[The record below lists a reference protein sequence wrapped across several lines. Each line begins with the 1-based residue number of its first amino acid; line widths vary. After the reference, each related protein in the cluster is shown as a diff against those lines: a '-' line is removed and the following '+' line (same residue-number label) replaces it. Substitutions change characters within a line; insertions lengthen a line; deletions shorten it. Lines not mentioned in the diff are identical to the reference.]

1 MDGNAAAGDVAYRL
15 SEVVAIYPITPASPM
30 GEMADHLAS
39 RGTPNLWGDVPK
51 VVEMQSEA
59 GAAGTLHGAL
69 QAGALATTFT
79 ASQGLLLMLPNMF
92 KIAGELTPAVI
103 HVAARAVATH
113 ALSIFGDH
121 SDVMAARPTGWAILH
136 ATSVQEAHDM
146 ALVAHAA
153 TLRTRVPFVH
163 VIDGFRT
170 SHELNGVEVLEDDA
184 LRALVTDDLIAA
196 HRDRA
201 LDPARP
207 VVRGTAQNPD
217 VFFQSR
223 EATNSTYAAVTP
235 EVSAVLDELAGL
247 CGRRYRTVEYDGPPD
262 ATEVVVISGSGVWAA
277 RAASE
282 RLQSEGRRCG
292 VVNLRLFHPF
302 PAEELAATL
311 PPTVERVAVLDRCK
325 EPGAAGEPL
334 LLEVTSA
341 LVGAVQRGQRVRLPH
356 LVGGRYGLGSK
367 EFTPA
372 MAAAVF
378 DELATAHHTAAT
390 PGRQR
395 FTVGIDDDLTGLSL
409 PVAADRVTDTAGTRS
424 AVLVGLGSDGTVGA
438 AKNACH
444 IVAEQRGEHAQ
455 GYFVYDSKKSG
466 AVTVSHLRFSDG
478 PIEAPWLIRH
488 ADYVGVHQFS
498 LLERHDLLASAAP
511 GATVVINS
519 PFGPTLTW
527 DRLPTEAREQIL
539 RNRLE
544 VHVIDA
550 ATLSREV
557 GLGGIVS
564 TVMLTCFVE
573 LAGLL
578 PVEEAADA
586 IKEAIAH
593 DYAKLGDAVLRPN
606 HRAVDASLERLARL
620 EIPADADQLAPA
632 ERPSLVPADAPE
644 FVQRVTAE
652 LMAGRGDRLAV
663 SALPI
668 DGTFPVGTARY
679 EKRGI
684 AATVP
689 EWVPELCIDCAKCA
703 AICPHAA
710 VRLKVYDEHLLEGA
724 PPSWRSKPSKFF
736 EAEDP
741 QGGERPMALTVQVFT
756 EDCTGCGLCVEV
768 CPAQSKE
775 QVRRKA
781 LNMVERAD
789 DDRSGV
795 DFFLGLPA
803 DPPPDADPLTTR
815 GVQLREPLF
824 EFSGAC
830 AGCGETPY
838 LKLLTQVCGD
848 HMVVANATGCSSI
861 YGGNLPTTPWAA
873 GADGR
878 GPAWSN
884 SLFEDNAEFGLG
896 LRLAL
901 DRRHATALRLV
912 AQLAEAGLV
921 PERLAAELAEPAP
934 FPGPV
939 DAELDRTRQDALIEE
954 LRHLL
959 ESRDEP
965 AARQVLARS
974 EDLRRTVVWIVGG
987 DGWAYDIGFGG
998 LDHVLASGHD
1008 VNVLVMDTEGYS
1020 NTGGQAS
1027 KATFRSAVAKFAS
1040 SGKEQRKKDLGM
1052 LAAGYG
1058 SVYVAQIAIGANDL
1072 QAVRAVQQAVS
1083 YPGPSLVL
1091 AYSHCITHGIDM
1103 RLGAH
1108 HQQMAV
1114 RSGYWPLWRYDPR
1127 HAHRGDHPLRL
1138 DSRAPSVS
1146 FADFARTQARFTL
1159 LERANPAAAAHL
1171 FALAQHDI
1179 DERWHLYEQMG
1190 EMERWADDEVH
1201 DEIPVAVAGSGE
1213 DRASQEVQP

>member
-1 MDGNAAAGDVAYRL
+1 MDGNEAAGRIAYRL

-30 GEMADHLAS
+30 GELADHLAS

-51 VVEMQSEA
+51 VIEMQSEA
-59 GAAGTLHGAL
+59 GAAGALHGSL

-153 TLRTRVPFVH
+153 TLRTRVPFLH

-170 SHELNGVEVLEDDA
+170 SHELNGVEVLEDHV
-184 LRALVTDDLIAA
+184 LRALVDDDLVAA
-196 HRDRA
+196 HRGRA

-207 VVRGTAQNPD
+207 VLRGTAQNPD

-223 EATNSTYAAVTP
+223 EATNATYATVAS

-277 RAASE
+277 RHAAAHL
-282 RLQSEGRRCG
+282 RAEGRGCG

-302 PAEELAATL
+302 PAEDLLSAL
-311 PPTVERVAVLDRCK
+311 PPTVQRVAVLDRCK

-341 LVGAVQRGQRVRLPH
+341 LVGAHQRGERQVLPRL
-356 LVGGRYGLGSK
+356 LGARYGLGSK
-367 EFTPA
+367 ELTPA

-378 DELATAHHTAAT
+378 EELTRSESGGPT
-390 PGRQR
+390 RDR
-395 FTVGIDDDLTGLSL
+395 VTVGIVDDVTASSVSVD
-409 PVAADRVTDTAGTRS
+409 PDRFEDPPGVRR

-466 AVTVSHLRFSDG
+466 AVTVSHLRFSRE
-478 PIEAPWLIRH
+478 PIEAPWLIRR

-498 LLERHDLLASAAP
+498 LLERHDLLGLAAP

-519 PFGPTLTW
+519 PHGAALTW
-527 DRLPTEAREQIL
+527 DRLPAEAREQIL
-539 RNRLE
+539 RNRLD

-573 LAGLL
+573 LADLL

-586 IKEAIAH
+586 IKEAIAR

-606 HRAVDASLERLARL
+606 HRAVDASLQRLARL
-620 EIPADADQLAPA
+620 EIPEDADRVAPA
-632 ERPSLVPADAPE
+632 ERPPLVPADAPE
-644 FVQRVTAE
+644 LVRRLTAE
-652 LMAGRGDRLAV
+652 LMAGRGDLLPV

-684 AATVP
+684 ATTVP
-689 EWVPELCIDCAKCA
+689 QWVPELCIDCAKCA

-710 VRLKVYDEHLLEGA
+710 VRLKAYDEQLLEGA
-724 PPSWRSKPSKFF
+724 PPSWQSKPSKFF

-741 QGGERPMALTVQVFT
+741 QGGERPLALTVQVFT

-768 CPAQSKE
+768 CPARSKE
-775 QVRRKA
+775 QVKRKA
-781 LNMVERAD
+781 LNMVERTE
-789 DDRSGV
+789 DDRSALE
-795 DFFLGLPA
+795 FFLGLPTE
-803 DPPPDADPLTTR
+803 PPASADPLTTR

-861 YGGNLPTTPWAA
+861 YGGNLPTTPWAP

-901 DRRHATALRLV
+901 DQRRATALRLV
-912 AQLAEAGLV
+912 ARLAEAGLV
-921 PERLAAELAEPAP
+921 PEHLAASLAEPAP
-934 FPGPV
+934 FPGP
-939 DAELDRTRQDALIEE
+939 AEVEHDRHRQDALVDE
-954 LRHLL
+954 LCSLL
-959 ESRDEP
+959 E
-965 AARQVLARS
+965 ARPESTAQRVLAVAD
-974 EDLRRTVVWIVGG
+974 DLRRRVVWIVGG

-1040 SGKEQRKKDLGM
+1040 AGKEQRKKDLGM

-1058 SVYVAQIAIGANDL
+1058 DVYVAQIAIGANDL
-1072 QAVRAVQQAVS
+1072 QAVRAIQQAVS
-1083 YPGPSLVL
+1083 YPGPSLIL
-1091 AYSHCITHGIDM
+1091 AYSHCIAHGIDM

-1138 DSRAPSVS
+1138 DSRAPSIS

-1159 LERANPAAAAHL
+1159 LERANPSAAAHL

-1179 DERWHLYEQMG
+1179 DERWHLYEQLG
-1190 EMERWADDEVH
+1190 EMERWADDEV
-1201 DEIPVAVAGSGE
+1201 DGGTPVAVE
-1213 DRASQEVQP
+1213 ASRGPTSSREVQP

>member
-1 MDGNAAAGDVAYRL
+1 MDGNEAAGHVAYRL
-15 SEVVAIYPITPASPM
+15 SEVVAVYPITPASPM
-30 GEMADHLAS
+30 GELADQLAS
-39 RGTPNLWGDVPK
+39 RGTPNLWGDVPR
-51 VVEMQSEA
+51 VIEMQSEG

-79 ASQGLLLMLPNMF
+79 ASQGLLLMLPNMY

-103 HVAARAVATH
+103 HVSARAVATH

-121 SDVMAARPTGWAILH
+121 SDIMAARPTGWAVLH

-153 TLRTRVPFVH
+153 TLRTRVPFLH
-163 VIDGFRT
+163 VLDGFRT
-170 SHELNGVEVLEDDA
+170 SHELNGVEVLEDRV
-184 LRALVTDDLIAA
+184 LRSLVTEELVAA
-196 HRDRA
+196 HRARS

-207 VVRGTAQNPD
+207 VIRGTAQNPD

-223 EATNSTYAAVTP
+223 EAVNPTYEAVP
-235 EVSAVLDELAGL
+235 GEVSAVLDDLAGL
-247 CGRRYRTVEYDGPPD
+247 CGRRYGIVEYDGPPD
-262 ATEVVVISGSGVWAA
+262 ATEVMVISGSGVWAA
-277 RAASE
+277 RDAARVLRSA
-282 RLQSEGRRCG
+282 GRRCG
-292 VVNLRLFHPF
+292 VLNVRLFHPF
-302 PAEELAATL
+302 PTTALLAAL
-311 PPTVERVAVLDRCK
+311 PPAVEQVAVLDRCK
-325 EPGAAGEPL
+325 EPGANGEPL

-341 LVGAVQRGQRVRLPH
+341 LVGAHQRRERERLPH
-356 LVGGRYGLGSK
+356 LVGVRYGLGSK

-378 DELATAHHTAAT
+378 DELAVHDP
-390 PGRQR
+390 PGERSDR
-395 FTVGIDDDLTGLSL
+395 RTVGIVDDVGGLSL
-409 PVAADRVTDTAGTRS
+409 PVDADRFEDPAATLR
-424 AVLVGLGSDGTVGA
+424 AVLIGLGSDGTVGA
-438 AKNACH
+438 AKNACR

-466 AVTVSHLRFSDG
+466 AVTVSHLRLSRE

-498 LLERHDLLASAAP
+498 LLERHDLLSLAAP

-519 PFGPTLTW
+519 PYGPSGTW
-527 DRLPTEAREQIL
+527 ERLPAAAQEQIL
-539 RNRLE
+539 RAGLE

-550 ATLSREV
+550 AALSREV

-573 LAGLL
+573 MAGLL
-578 PVEEAADA
+578 PSEEAADA
-586 IKEAIAH
+586 IKEAIAR
-593 DYAKLGDAVLRPN
+593 DYAKLGEAVLRPN
-606 HRAVDASLERLARL
+606 RRAVDASLTHLAPL
-620 EIPADADQLAPA
+620 EIPEGADRRLAAPA
-632 ERPSLVPADAPE
+632 PPLVPASAAE
-644 FVQRVTAE
+644 HVRRVTAE
-652 LMAGRGDRLAV
+652 LMAGRGDRLPV
-663 SALPI
+663 SVFPL
-668 DGTFPVGTARY
+668 DGTYPVGTARY

-689 EWVPELCIDCAKCA
+689 QWVPELCIDCAKCA

-710 VRLKVYDEHLLEGA
+710 IRLKVYDPDLIATA
-724 PPSWRSKPSKFF
+724 PPSWQSKPSKFF
-736 EAEDP
+736 TAADP
-741 QGGERPMALTVQVFT
+741 GGEERPQALTVLVFAD
-756 EDCTGCGLCVEV
+756 DCTGCGLCVEV
-768 CPAQSKE
+768 CPARAKE
-775 QVRRKA
+775 QVKHKA
-781 LNMVERAD
+781 LNMVERHEVLEAD
-789 DDRSGV
+789 RAAV
-795 DFFLGLPA
+795 EHFLDLPA

-861 YGGNLPTTPWAA
+861 YGGNLPTTPWTADAA
-873 GADGR
+873 GR

-896 LRLAL
+896 LRLAI
-901 DRRHATALRLV
+901 DHRRATALRLV
-912 AQLAEAGLV
+912 GELAGAGVV
-921 PERLAAELAEPAP
+921 PEHLAAALLEPARGV
-934 FPGPV
+934 GPV
-939 DAELDRTRQDALIEE
+939 EVERDRLRHDALVEE
-954 LRHLL
+954 LRTVLSL
-959 ESRDEP
+959 RDEP
-965 AARQVLARS
+965 AARRALDVS

-998 LDHVLASGHD
+998 LDHVLATGHD

-1027 KATFRSAVAKFAS
+1027 KATFRAAVAKFAS
-1040 SGKEQRKKDLGM
+1040 GGKDQRKKDLGM

-1058 SVYVAQIAIGANDL
+1058 NVYVAQIAMGANDL
-1072 QAVRAVQQAVS
+1072 QAVRAVQEAVS

-1091 AYSHCITHGIDM
+1091 AYSHCIAHGIDM

-1108 HQQMAV
+1108 HQHMAV

-1127 HAHRGDHPLRL
+1127 HAHRGDHPLRI
-1138 DSRAPSVS
+1138 DSRAPSVP
-1146 FADFARTQARFTL
+1146 FVEFARTQARFSL

-1179 DERWHLYEQMG
+1179 DERWHLYEQLG
-1190 EMERWADDEVH
+1190 EMERWADDEVDDTAVTVSLTG
-1201 DEIPVAVAGSGE
+1201 DEVNP
-1213 DRASQEVQP
+1213 